1 MKLEKE
7 KGSNGTPVGERVR
20 RKSKE
25 LEETMK
31 GMLKPDLKKVFDKI
45 DQDKSG
51 YIEAD
56 ELQAALT
63 MAGKPHSDKAVAKMM
78 AEHDVD
84 KNGKLD
90 IDEFV
95 TIAWEV
101 VKAYQSEPVAGM
113 REAPPTSVP
122 I

>member
-56 ELQAALT
+56 ELQAALK

-95 TIAWEV
+95 TIAWR
-101 VKAYQSEPVAGM
+101 SS
-113 REAPPTSVP
+113 RPTSRSR
-122 I
+122 